1 MNNFLN
7 KEGLVHRHRISNV
20 YLCQSLYCYEMASY
34 FNQKLFSFKTSIL
47 YFCHM
52 SWTQPR
58 YKYFH
63 ITLLLCFAITLALT
77 KQLSIRPESNIVPFR
92 VYKVTLFNTMVIVW
106 IGKTL
111 SNALLDV
118 QLSTLQSSLM
128 HLYHR
133 WARGGGAQWSETH
146 IDPPKNPK
154 NCVTVL
160 YCTSKERLFCPKVDF
175 NHFKHF
181 LALKNE

>member
-133 WARGGGAQWSETH
+133 WARGGGGGCTH
-146 IDPPKNPK
+146 AWRAKIARHPAWKKQGGHFFHFFWQNHPP
-154 NCVTVL
+154 V
-160 YCTSKERLFCPKVDF
+160 Y
-175 NHFKHF
+175 
-181 LALKNE
+181 